1 MLQKIKL
8 KALLKSY
15 MLKRKNIEKQ
25 SSNVNLLISVGAI
38 WLAVRNPRFKN
49 WLKLN
54 TLSSRIKLFVSHF
67 VVMY

>member
-15 MLKRKNIEKQ
+15 ILKRKNIEKQ

-49 WLKLN
+49 WLKHN